1 MAKTSKNNDQIKLA
15 LSLII
20 PAHNEKS
27 NLQKLVNFLKINA
40 KDLPSKTEVI
50 IVDDASTD
58 GSESYIFPSISP
70 IKIIRLRNSVRLGK
84 SDSILA
90 GYSVAR
96 GEHIAI
102 LDADLADCMPHL
114 LTQYS
119 NIGTGY
125 AVTYTAFSWKQL
137 FKPRLHRGPK
147 IFPRHVFTHLNPTTL
162 NEWNIEAELVYTAA
176 NLGLS
181 VFKVKRDT
189 PHVSRPK
196 SILSKIK
203 KIHFQN
209 KSTLRYIF
217 SNPVYVKLPVE
228 QMIGAGVTFKKK
240 HFVTHSTLPHN
251 ISALKTFAPWQIIL
265 LSLLIIT
272 TGWGLVAN
280 TTNTLITLT
289 ATLSFIYLLDVVFNF
304 YVTLKS
310 LHFPPEIIATSDELA
325 RIKDKDLP
333 IYSILVPLYKE
344 ANVLPEF
351 IHSMDKLEYP
361 KNKLDIMLLLEE
373 DDVESIEKAKELN
386 LPAHYRTI
394 IVPHSYPKTKPKAC
408 NYGLA
413 FARGEYVVIYDA
425 EDKPEPLQLKK
436 AYLAL
441 SQSHDKIGCVQAKL
455 NYFNSGDN
463 LLTRFFTA
471 EYSLWFDVILP
482 GLQSIKTTIPLGGTS
497 NHFKTQLLRDLHGWD
512 AFNVTED
519 ADLGTRLFN
528 AGYQT
533 AIIDSTTLEEANNN
547 FRNWIR
553 QRSRW
558 LKGYMQTYLVHMR
571 HPLALFKKQG
581 VHALLFNLI
590 VGGKIS
596 FILINPFLW
605 VMTISYFVL
614 YAYVGAF
621 IESIYPAVVFYMAV
635 TSLLFGNFIALYNY
649 MIGCAKRGHYELI
662 KYVFLI
668 PLYWLAISYAAA
680 VAMIQLVTK
689 PHYWEKTLHGL
700 TLNKPKKSTS
710 YQGIKRGK
718 LLQSVVDRVSAT
730 WSAGGVMVLANV
742 FGNFMNFLYNAYLSR
757 RLDVTSFGDI
767 ALFSSFFYLTS
778 VPISGLSR
786 SFSHTTA
793 YLVGKYV
800 RPVKNIYHKYI
811 GSVTRL
817 SIILM
822 IVWVLASPLLKNIF
836 QVASLTP
843 FIIFAPIW
851 LTALVGSANSG
862 YLSGNLIF
870 SVMALSVVVETLVK
884 FGAAASILWLGR
896 PELVYGAVTLSLLAA
911 FILESVLISR
921 KKNQVIKLE
930 SPEQETKLSR
940 RFYLTSVL
948 TTLSSISYITL
959 DVMLAKIYLS
969 PVEAGAYGYLSLAG
983 KMVFFLGSMFSQ
995 FLIPYVSRDLGAG
1008 TSARRTFLRI
1018 VALVGSA
1025 NLIAVAVFGF
1035 LGSYTAPL
1043 LWGSNAALIIPYL
1056 PLYSVA
1062 MALFSMT
1069 SLIINYEQ
1077 LRKRYLFPMA
1087 GFALSLAQVI
1097 GMLFV
1102 HNSIE
1107 SLVWVVAISAL
1118 ISLLTI
1124 TLMSR
1129 FYGFILDVYHASVD
1143 LLGLFKPLPP
1153 TQKLDKGK
1161 LRILIFN
1168 WRDLRHKWAGGA
1180 EVYLHEL
1187 SKRWVEM
1194 GHQVTIFSGNDG
1206 SSIRHE
1212 RVDGVRVIRRGGF
1225 YLVYLWAFFYYIF
1238 RLRGRYDV
1246 IIDSENGLPFFTP
1259 LYAKE
1264 KVFLLIHHVHQEVF
1278 RTSLI
1283 PPFSYLASF
1292 LEKRVMPLVYRQ
1304 TGVITVSPSSKA
1316 EIIEHKL
1323 TKKVPHIIYNGV
1335 DLTRFVPGKK
1345 AKDPTILYLGR
1356 LTTSKSVHILIH
1368 AVASLHKDIKNL
1380 NCIIAGDGPVRAK
1393 LEKLV
1398 TKLKLSGVIKF
1409 VGKVSEEEKIR
1420 LYQKAWVFVNPSL
1433 LEGWGITTIEANA
1446 CGTPVVASNV
1456 SGLRD
1461 AVEDGVSGILVPY
1474 GNDQA
1479 LSLAIETLLSNST
1492 IRSRLSRGSCKWAQK
1507 FEWNISASSSISY
1520 LQKSL

>member
-1 MAKTSKNNDQIKLA
+1 MAETSKKNVHSKLA

-20 PAHNEKS
+20 PAHNEKF
-27 NLQKLVNFLKINA
+27 NLKKLATLLEIHA

-58 GSESYIFPSISP
+58 ETASYTFPDISP
-70 IKIIRLRNSVRLGK
+70 IKIRCIKNATRLGK

-90 GYSVAR
+90 GYAIALGS
-96 GEHIAI
+96 HIAI
-102 LDADLADCMPHL
+102 LDADLSACLPL
-114 LTQYS
+114 LIAQYD

-125 AVTYTAFSWKQL
+125 ATTYTPFTWKNL
-137 FKPRLHRGPK
+137 FRTRLHRGPK
-147 IFPRHVFTHLNPTTL
+147 IFPRHIFAHLNPNTL
-162 NEWNIEAELVYTAA
+162 NEWNIEAELVYTAT
-176 NLGLS
+176 NLGLP

-189 PHVSRPK
+189 PHISRPK
-196 SILSKIK
+196 PILTKLK
-203 KIHFQN
+203 KLHFQRQ
-209 KSTLRYIF
+209 STLRYIF
-217 SNPVYVKLPVE
+217 SNPVYVQLPIE

-251 ISALKTFAPWQIIL
+251 ISALKTFAPWQVIL

-272 TGWGLVAN
+272 TGWGLVTN

-289 ATLSFIYLLDVVFNF
+289 ATLSFIYLLDVIFNF

-310 LHFPPEIIATSDELA
+310 LHFPPEIIATSEELTS
-325 RIKDKDLP
+325 IKDKDLP
-333 IYSILVPLYKE
+333 IYTILVPLYKE
-344 ANVLPEF
+344 ANVLPAF
-351 IHSMDKLEYP
+351 IRSMDSLDYP
-361 KNKLDIMLLLEE
+361 KNKLDIILLLEE
-373 DDVESIEKAKELN
+373 DDKESIEKAKELS
-386 LPAHYRTI
+386 LPSYYRTI
-394 IVPHSYPKTKPKAC
+394 VVPHSYPKTKPKAC

-413 FARGEYVVIYDA
+413 YAKGEYIVIYDA
-425 EDKPEPLQLKK
+425 EDKPERSQLKK

-441 SQSHDKIGCVQAKL
+441 SRSNANIGCVQAKL
-455 NYFNSGDN
+455 NYFNHRDN

-497 NHFKTQLLRDLHGWD
+497 NHFKTQLLRDLQGWD

-547 FRNWIR
+547 FKNWIR

-571 HPLALFKKQG
+571 HPLSLFKKQG

-590 VGGKIS
+590 VGGKIA

-605 VMTISYFVL
+605 IMTISYFVL
-614 YAYVGAF
+614 YAYVGTF
-621 IESIYPAVVFYMAV
+621 IESIYPAIVFYMAV

-668 PLYWLAISYAAA
+668 PLYWLAISYAAL
-680 VAMIQLVTK
+680 VALIQLVTK

-700 TLNKPKKSTS
+700 TLKKSKKTTS
-710 YQGIKRGK
+710 FQSVRRGK
-718 LLQSVVDRVSAT
+718 LIQSIVDRVSLT
-730 WSAGGVMVLANV
+730 YSAGGVMVLANV

-757 RLDVTSFGDI
+757 RLDVTAFGDI

-786 SFSHTTA
+786 SFTHTTA

-800 RPVKNIYHKYI
+800 RPVKNVYHKYI
-811 GSVTRL
+811 SSLTRL
-817 SIILM
+817 SLILM
-822 IVWVLASPLLKNIF
+822 LVWVVVSPLLKNIF

-843 FIIFAPIW
+843 FLIFTPIW
-851 LTALVGSANSG
+851 LTALVGSANAG
-862 YLSGNLIF
+862 YLGGNLIF

-884 FGAAASILWLGR
+884 FGAAAMILWLGR
-896 PELVYGAVTLSLLAA
+896 PELIYGAVTLSLLSA
-911 FILESVLISR
+911 FILESFYVRR
-921 KKNQVIKLE
+921 KKNQLVELANPKE
-930 SPEQETKLSR
+930 ETQFSR
-940 RFYLTSVL
+940 KFYLTSVL

-969 PVEAGAYGYLSLAG
+969 PEAAGAYGYLSLAG

-1008 TSARRTFLRI
+1008 KSARGTFLRI

-1025 NLIAVAVFGF
+1025 NLTAVAVFGF
-1035 LGSYTAPL
+1035 LGSITAPL
-1043 LWGSNAALIIPYL
+1043 LWGSNATLIIPYL

-1077 LRKRYLFPMA
+1077 LRKRYLFPVA
-1087 GFALSLAQVI
+1087 GFMLSLAQVI

-1107 SLVWVVAISAL
+1107 SLVWVVAISSL
-1118 ISLLTI
+1118 ISLLSI

-1129 FYGFILDVYHASVD
+1129 FYGVIVDLYHAFID

-1153 TQKLDKGK
+1153 TKKLEQGK

-1187 SKRWVEM
+1187 SKRWVAM

-1206 SSIRHE
+1206 NSIRHE

-1225 YLVYLWAFFYYIF
+1225 YLVYVWAFLYYIF

-1259 LYAKE
+1259 MYAKE

-1323 TKKVPHIIYNGV
+1323 TKKVPYIIYNGV
-1335 DLTRFVPGKK
+1335 DLGRFVAGKK

-1356 LTTSKSVHILIH
+1356 LTTAKSVHVLIH
-1368 AVASLHKDIKNL
+1368 AVSLLQKDIKNL
-1380 NCIIAGDGPVRAK
+1380 SCIIAGDGPVRAK

-1398 TKLKLSGVIKF
+1398 VKLKLTGVIKF
-1409 VGKVSEEEKIR
+1409 VGKVSEEEKIK
-1420 LYQKAWVFVNPSL
+1420 LYQKSWVFVNPSL

-1446 CGTPVVASNV
+1446 CGTPVIASNV
-1456 SGLRD
+1456 AGLRD
-1461 AVEDGVSGILVPY
+1461 AVDDGVSGLLVPY

-1479 LSLAIETLLSNST
+1479 LSLAIQTLIKNTTL
-1492 IRSRLSRGSCKWAQK
+1492 RGKLSRGAKAWAQK
-1507 FEWNISASSSISY
+1507 YDWHNSAKLSINI
-1520 LQKSL
+1520 LKGGQ